1 MGRRLA
7 MRNDPVLQPEDR
19 RLVDDEVK
27 FAEMIVD
34 LAAGL
39 VFARYPVEQIVDP
52 REVIVEI
59 LDVRDLG
66 NVALLRVPY
75 RLVEFVLPLVRLDQ
89 FDQFEHHL
97 VPLDHGLILLICE
110 RFKYS
115 NLMIFSFF

>member
-1 MGRRLA
+1 

-19 RLVDDEVK
+19 RLVNDEVK
-27 FAEMIVD
+27 FAEMIVY

-66 NVALLRVPY
+66 NVALCACPIALLNSSSHLFALINSISSSTTLFNLTMVSSSS
-75 RLVEFVLPLVRLDQ
+75 FVNDLNI
-89 FDQFEHHL
+89 
-97 VPLDHGLILLICE
+97 LI
-110 RFKYS
+110 S
-115 NLMIFSFF
+115 